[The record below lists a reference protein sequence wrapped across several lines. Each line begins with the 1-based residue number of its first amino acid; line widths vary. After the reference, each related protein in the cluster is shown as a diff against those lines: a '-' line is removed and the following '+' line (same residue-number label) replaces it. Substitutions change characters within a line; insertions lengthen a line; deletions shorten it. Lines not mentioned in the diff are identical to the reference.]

1 MVTVPQSLL
10 KLTKL
15 AKPKATHSAS
25 PDPFQGDHNKA
36 FVLRLSP
43 PPPLHSPTPDPCWYH
58 FMWYYTPPSLGS
70 CAEQTVLSHCSS
82 PDRLALSYL
91 KFSYFLNDFFMWTI
105 FKTLY
110 WICYNIALFFL
121 YFGVFCCC
129 CFSHK
134 AYRIIVPWPRIKPA
148 LPALEG
154 KVPNTA
160 PPGKSLK
167 FSIKHLLVEHKSLL
181 SHSHHTPHPPPTRWQ
196 KTWVASSLSC
206 FSKRKTNSYDGKKNP
221 RHADASLILCILEK
235 IYLKWPTFVTAWF
248 KGKAL
253 VHSLWKIH

>member
-1 MVTVPQSLL
+1 MHRRLKAWALFSKQSIHSPHANHLLCGALTFWATLHLPFWKPGPGTCTPGNCTTRMVTVPQSLL

-43 PPPLHSPTPDPCWYH
+43 PPPLHSLTPDPCWYH

-110 WICYNIALFFL
+110 WICYNIALFF
-121 YFGVFCCC
+121 FIFWGF
-129 CFSHK
+129 
-134 AYRIIVPWPRIKPA
+134 
-148 LPALEG
+148 
-154 KVPNTA
+154 
-160 PPGKSLK
+160 
-167 FSIKHLLVEHKSLL
+167 LLLL
-181 SHSHHTPHPPPTRWQ
+181 
-196 KTWVASSLSC
+196 
-206 FSKRKTNSYDGKKNP
+206 F
-221 RHADASLILCILEK
+221 
-235 IYLKWPTFVTAWF
+235 
-248 KGKAL
+248 
-253 VHSLWKIH
+253 